1 MTTIEAWLKEIGLER
16 YLELFQDNDI
26 EPDVLPD
33 LSEADLEKLG
43 ISLGHRKKLMRAIS
57 ALSGRE
63 TASVLEDTPPQASEP
78 PSSTIGQEGERRQ
91 LTVMFCDLVGSTA
104 LSTKL
109 DPEDLSQVMVAY
121 QEAAAGEITKF
132 GGHIAKFMG
141 DGVLAYFGWPRA
153 YEHDAERAVKAGL
166 ELIDVIGR
174 LKAPDNT
181 PLACRVGIAT
191 GSVVVGDLIGDGA
204 AQEEA
209 VVGETPNL
217 AARLE
222 ALAEAGQVVLSAS
235 TRRLI
240 GELFDVVD
248 LGEHHL
254 KGFDRPIKAWRALG
268 ERSLE
273 SRFEAKSHDAA
284 PIVGRSRELELLTD
298 LWTKTRSGHGHVV
311 LVSGEAGIGK
321 SRLTAELDI
330 FASPDQHTR
339 LRYQCSPFHEDS
351 PLHPVIQQI
360 ERACS
365 LQTSDTDAAKLD
377 KLEQFLSLSKS
388 EPIKVAPLFASL
400 LSMATGDRYPNEN
413 LSPQKRKDLT
423 LQAITEQLRGLS
435 RREPVLLL
443 FEDLHWIDPTS
454 LELLDRLIEIVPTI
468 PALLVLTFRPEFKAP
483 WVGQAHVASIILNR
497 LNAEAGSDLI
507 RRMTGNRSLPKEIE
521 NQILAKTDGVPLFV
535 EELTKTI
542 LESGL
547 LEAESG
553 DYQLVHDLPAFAI
566 PETLQ
571 DSLMARLDRLAPV
584 KEVAQIGAVLGR
596 EFSYDMIAAIAAI
609 AAIADLDDQVLNTA
623 LEQLAEAELI
633 YVRGRPPDATYIFKH
648 ALVQDAAY
656 SSLLRSRRQQW
667 HARVVHVLEGQF
679 PQTIEHEPELVARHA
694 AAAGQ
699 TEKAIAFW
707 YRAAER
713 ANIRS
718 ANAEAEGHI
727 NKALAALEDLATASR
742 DRERGRLL
750 TLLGRVLTAKNGY
763 GHTDV
768 AKFYK
773 EAWELGEAGEDPG
786 SLFPALLGLS
796 IYSAVRTELVSG
808 IAMCEQLIDLAN
820 VRSDEVWTVEAHYAA
835 GVTYS
840 WRGAFNQARH
850 HLEFAFDHYAIE
862 QHEAHLALYGQD
874 GGPVCLCRNAM
885 VLWYLG
891 YPDQALT
898 WMERALTLT
907 EELGHPFSRIYI
919 LTWAAWLRQHRR
931 ELDEATYWNERTLE
945 YAAEQAFPFWAA
957 MGTVQRGWLTVEK
970 GQIDQGITFIN
981 EGIDQLKRHGTE
993 VTQAYSMGL
1002 LGEALGKRGDLDASL
1017 AVIDASLEKIEAT
1030 KEEWCKAEL
1039 LRARGNMTWL
1049 AHRDRMSE
1057 VESWYRKAVK
1067 AAQDEDAKAWE
1078 LRAATS
1084 LAQLWADEG
1093 QKEDVRSLLEP
1104 IVGWFQE
1111 GFDTPDLKDAKS
1123 ILDDLQS
1130 PS

>member
-1 MTTIEAWLKEIGLER
+1 MTTIETWLKEIGLER
-16 YLELFQDNDI
+16 YLELFRDNDI

-33 LSEADLEKLG
+33 LTETDFEKLG
-43 ISLGHRKKLMRAIS
+43 ISLGHRKKLMRAI
-57 ALSGRE
+57 
-63 TASVLEDTPPQASEP
+63 ASLGDQEAVSVVESPSLQASKP
-78 PSSTIGQEGERRQ
+78 PSSAVSQEGERRQ

-109 DPEDLSQVMVAY
+109 DPEDLGQVMVAY

-166 ELIDVIGR
+166 ELVDVIGR
-174 LKAPDNT
+174 LKAPDKT

-191 GSVVVGDLIGDGA
+191 GPVVVGDLIGDGA

-240 GELFDVVD
+240 GELFDVVE

-254 KGFDRPIKAWRALG
+254 KGFDRPIEAWRALG

-284 PIVGRSRELELLTD
+284 PIIGRSRELDLMTD
-298 LWTKTRSGHGHVV
+298 LWTKARSGKGHVV

-321 SRLTAELDI
+321 SRLTAELDSV
-330 FASPDQHTR
+330 ASRDHHTR

-351 PLHPVIQQI
+351 PLYPVIQQL
-360 ERACS
+360 ERAS
-365 LQTSDTDAAKLD
+365 KLQPSDADETKLD
-377 KLEQFLSLSKS
+377 KLEQLLAVAKA
-388 EPIKVAPLFASL
+388 EPTDVAPLFASL
-400 LSMATGDRYPNEN
+400 LSIATADRYPDRN
-413 LSPQKRKDLT
+413 LSPQKQKDLT
-423 LQAITEQLRGLS
+423 LQALTEQLRGLS
-435 RREPVLLL
+435 CREPVLLL

-468 PALLVLTFRPEFKAP
+468 PALLILTFRPEFRAP

-497 LNAEAGSDLI
+497 LSTEAGSDLI
-507 RRMTGNRSLPKEIE
+507 RRITGNRALPKDVED
-521 NQILAKTDGVPLFV
+521 QILAKTDGVPLFV
-535 EELTKTI
+535 EELTKAL

-547 LEAESG
+547 FEAKSG
-553 DYQLVHDLPAFAI
+553 DYQPVHDMPHLAI

-596 EFSYDMIAAIAAI
+596 EFSYDMIAAIS
-609 AAIADLDDQVLNTA
+609 DLDTRELNTA
-623 LEQLAEAELI
+623 LDQLSEAELI
-633 YVRGRPPDATYIFKH
+633 YARGRPPDATYIFKH

-656 SSLLRSRRQQW
+656 SSLLKSRRQQW
-667 HARVVHVLEGQF
+667 HARVVHVLEKNFQH
-679 PQTIEHEPELVARHA
+679 TVEHEPELVARHA

-699 TEKAIAFW
+699 IEKAITFW
-707 YRAAER
+707 HRAAER

-727 NKALAALEDLATASR
+727 NKALASLDDLAMDSR
-742 DRERGRLL
+742 ERERGRLL

-768 AKFYK
+768 AKFYQ
-773 EAWELGEAGEDPG
+773 EARELGQASEDPS

-808 IAMCEQLIDLAN
+808 IAMCEQLIDLAKA
-820 VRSDEVWTVEAHYAA
+820 SGDEVWTVEAHYAA

-850 HLEFAFDHYAIE
+850 HLEFAFDHYDTE

-891 YPDQALT
+891 YPDQALA
-898 WMERALTLT
+898 WMERALQLT

-931 ELDEATYWNERTLE
+931 ELDEAIYWNERTLD
-945 YAAEQAFPFWAA
+945 YAAEQKFPFWAA
-957 MGTVQRGWLTVEK
+957 MGTVQRGWLTLEN
-970 GQIDQGITFIN
+970 GQIDRGITFIKD
-981 EGIDQLKRHGTE
+981 GIDQLKRHGTE

-1002 LGEALGKRGDLDASL
+1002 LGEALGRYGDIDAGL
-1017 AVIDASLEKIEAT
+1017 AVIDESLEKIEAT

-1039 LRARGNMTWL
+1039 LRARGNITWL
-1049 AHRDRMSE
+1049 ARRNSMSE
-1057 VESWYRKAVK
+1057 VETWYQKAIK

-1093 QKEDVRSLLEP
+1093 QKEDARSLLEP

-1123 ILDDLQS
+1123 VLDGLQRFT
-1130 PS
+1130 